1 MAKQKD
7 FLKQTVFKDVKV
19 EDIME
24 KIYENA
30 NENNETLDSFIM
42 DSMRLVEE
50 DPQQLPLFV
59 ANIKGLVEARIKNND
74 AFPKMLELVR
84 RANQPT
90 NTNTDEEDDLSS
102 KALESFL
109 KESLKEHKKTTKIAQ
124 A

>member
-7 FLKQTVFKDVKV
+7 FLKQTVFKDTKV

-30 NENNETLDSFIM
+30 NDNNETLDSFIM
-42 DSMRLVEE
+42 DSMRMIEE

-74 AFPKMLELVR
+74 AYPKMLEIVR
-84 RANQPT
+84 RANQPSANST
-90 NTNTDEEDDLSS
+90 EEDDDLSS
-102 KALESFL
+102 KTLASFL
-109 KESLKEHKKTTKIAQ
+109 KDSLKEHKTKKVAE